1 MVVYGVCVFFF
12 TEPTHLGFHTLL
24 SKTSYC
30 SSVGGGRVGI
40 QILAFL
46 MISTNIQSDQPFL
59 LELICTTIH
68 LALRLSFLTFGHD
81 T

>member
-1 MVVYGVCVFFF
+1 MVVHVFFVF
-12 TEPTHLGFHTLL
+12 VFAEPTHLGFHTLL

-30 SSVGGGRVGI
+30 SPVGGGRVGF

-46 MISTNIQSDQPFL
+46 MISTNIRSDQPFL

-68 LALRLSFLTFGHD
+68 LALRLSFLTFGHG